1 MLNIYCRNPTLNHI
15 ANTTLEYFNFK
26 EFLESDERY
35 RNGLSGDKNNLL
47 RCATEIIKA
56 QNYSLRQIEKLFVHT
71 RLVLCSCS
79 SRHYVFPSLTFM
91 LICIRTINPQYYQK
105 IINQQLTLDELVD
118 FIPTIFPVNIFNN
131 KSSLSHTASLW
142 GLAELFYCF
151 AQSFL
156 RTPQPL
162 QLTDDNVDSSKPK
175 LTFTIEYV
183 DNEKLANAIIG
194 CYRFYSDA
202 GWGHIIKSIDLLN
215 PILEQI

>member
-1 MLNIYCRNPTLNHI
+1 MT
-15 ANTTLEYFNFK
+15 
-26 EFLESDERY
+26 
-35 RNGLSGDKNNLL
+35 
-47 RCATEIIKA
+47 
-56 QNYSLRQIEKLFVHT
+56 IE
-71 RLVLCSCS
+71 
-79 SRHYVFPSLTFM
+79 
-91 LICIRTINPQYYQK
+91 
-105 IINQQLTLDELVD
+105 ELVD

-131 KSSLSHTASLW
+131 KSSLSQTASLW